1 MSRDHE
7 VTNESAHCWE
17 KFSSYI
23 TIGPF
28 IREKSRGLHKT
39 RKEPFCE
46 YGLHKTRTARI
57 NASRIYSSRPDRS
70 NDVLACLLPA
80 VTSSE
85 HDMTLVFL
93 YIWLYIWRYDFGL
106 FRFKLTYRL
115 ILVLDCC
122 EPCAETS
129 TKISSA
135 INRVVLKRWY
145 GDGWGRVWTK
155 FPALSCSSWSLGRL
169 SNNHG
174 DGYENVNVRAYSR
187 QMFGNFSWSLILK
200 NNTKFQKKKKKIV
213 VLCSRPPQNIK
224 LGIFTS

>member
-46 YGLHKTRTARI
+46 YVLHKTRTARI
-57 NASRIYSSRPDRS
+57 NASQLYSSRPHRS

-85 HDMTLVFL
+85 QNSET
-93 YIWLYIWRYDFGL
+93 IWLWSFSFQINISVNISVGL
-106 FRFKLTYRL
+106 LRTFCGN
-115 ILVLDCC
+115 LD
-122 EPCAETS
+122 
-129 TKISSA
+129 
-135 INRVVLKRWY
+135 
-145 GDGWGRVWTK
+145 
-155 FPALSCSSWSLGRL
+155 
-169 SNNHG
+169 
-174 DGYENVNVRAYSR
+174 ENFVSD
-187 QMFGNFSWSLILK
+187 
-200 NNTKFQKKKKKIV
+200 
-213 VLCSRPPQNIK
+213 
-224 LGIFTS
+224 